1 MFMNL
6 SASHW
11 GASSLDNN
19 KQITTAGSS
28 FNNSK
33 REETS
38 TESINR
44 NQEPQST
51 NKRQVS
57 KSTPISASPSA
68 NSVVSDER
76 RMKMNKMTVRWNRF
90 VHPPKKNRQSFQF
103 SLHINLLST
112 AAMFHYFF
120 RPRPTTFH
128 RGPHPKRRKLQPSA
142 EPSRWWGWT
151 CWGTVN

>member
-1 MFMNL
+1 M
-6 SASHW
+6 
-11 GASSLDNN
+11 DNN

-76 RMKMNKMTVRWNRF
+76 RMKMNKMTDSQMKPVCSSK
-90 VHPPKKNRQSFQF
+90 KKNFNHFNFHSTSICLAPLRCFIIFSGPGRQ
-103 SLHINLLST
+103 LSIVV
-112 AAMFHYFF
+112 
-120 RPRPTTFH
+120 RIQS
-128 RGPHPKRRKLQPSA
+128 GESSSQVL
-142 EPSRWWGWT
+142 SRAGD
-151 CWGTVN
+151 GADRVGVL